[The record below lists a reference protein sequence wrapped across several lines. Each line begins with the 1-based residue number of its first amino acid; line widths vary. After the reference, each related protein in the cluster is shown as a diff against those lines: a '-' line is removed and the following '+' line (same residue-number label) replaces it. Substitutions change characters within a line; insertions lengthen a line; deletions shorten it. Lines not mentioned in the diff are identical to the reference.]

1 MKKHWKKLWMA
12 ALLAAAVGGGLAACG
27 DETAVDFH
35 AFVESLLEETA
46 DDTEPVEING
56 VPFSF
61 SEDETVFSDVVT
73 P

>member
-1 MKKHWKKLWMA
+1 MKKHWKKFWIA

-27 DETAVDFH
+27 EDSVDFH
-35 AFVESLLEETA
+35 SFVEGLLEETA
-46 DDTEPVEING
+46 DDTEPVEVNG
-56 VPFSF
+56 ISFTF